1 MNFKKLFE
9 KKKTLKGEEQ
19 ANKVFGNF
27 KQRFGNFSDKAFGKL
42 QNLSRAIVLPV
53 AVLPVAGFFLG
64 IGGGFASAA
73 QQYHWPDGV
82 HKFFLIMKAA
92 GDVVFGNLGLIFCI
106 SIAFGFAKKSRGVA
120 ALSAFIAFV
129 VMTGVIHGMFFPT
142 TKNGVTTLG
151 FDPWKLAG
159 SSHIADKN
167 SGIFSSI
174 LGLFPTIDTSVFGGI
189 LLGWVMSI
197 VHNKTYNIKMP
208 RVLAF
213 FQGERFVP
221 IAGLLVGVVAGV
233 ISFFVWPALLLAFSE
248 TGKGVGAAMNTTYS
262 GTANGQLTGNQFSP
276 TAAGAFAAFFLGA
289 LERLLIPTGLHH
301 VLYTPFW
308 FTSVGG
314 TWNAANGDQINGAY
328 NIFFEQLGSNGT
340 GHMNLYS
347 GSIFMSGRF
356 AFMDYGYPMA
366 ALAMYKLAKPERK
379 KIVGGILLSAGL
391 TSFLTGIT
399 EPILYTFVFVAPLL
413 FAFHAFMAGIS
424 FMMCYC
430 LNVVVGQGFSGG
442 IIDFTFFGI
451 VPQAQGKETGFYW
464 IFLIG
469 AIMAPA
475 YYFGFYYIIK
485 WKDYK
490 TIGREDGEM
499 AANIAFGAI
508 QDTLD
513 KSTKKAKSKPQYLY
527 EGLGGFAN
535 INLIKSHDDYLTVEV
550 KDGKI
555 ISKPLLRLSG
565 TKTIK
570 NINDNTFDI
579 RYLTN
584 MEDMKSSL
592 NDLFKAKTKIES
604 SVSQKK
610 KAGSK
615 KELTKQASLKK
626 AQDIL
631 KGLGGKENIET
642 LGNCA
647 TRLRVNV
654 KDMDKVDKALLQT
667 TGPSGIVVKGNSLQI
682 IYGLDVPNIKN
693 DVENLM

>member
-248 TGKGVGAAMNTTYS
+248 TGKV
-262 GTANGQLTGNQFSP
+262 
-276 TAAGAFAAFFLGA
+276 
-289 LERLLIPTGLHH
+289 
-301 VLYTPFW
+301 
-308 FTSVGG
+308 
-314 TWNAANGDQINGAY
+314 
-328 NIFFEQLGSNGT
+328 EQLGSNGT